1 MLEVFNQ
8 SMEKIGLLENAHNIK
23 VERRVNELWTAFF
36 TLPKNDRKTK
46 LCHHFNYIKVIGQ
59 SGREYGLY
67 RIMPTETRKAISTNR
82 VIYRL
87 EHVFATLMDD
97 VMEDYHQFTGFPTDE
112 VIRRILD
119 MQTVKHW
126 VLKHSDFTRGFH
138 YSFENENGLLAPVL
152 SIPQPFDEPYEF
164 TFNTNVYPWEL
175 SLIRPS
181 DEIKGEIR
189 WGKNMVDFEE
199 ISDPTNIVNYI
210 IPKGD
215 GEGVNQLSIR
225 DVNDGLTYLKDDESI
240 DKWGKRSYIWIDRRF
255 TDAESLKASGQALL
269 DEWKSPKLSFDCQSV
284 DLSIKPEYAH
294 ERKHLN
300 GLIKIITDDSDYIAR
315 IVSEKIS
322 DLNKEWDVDYEI
334 NNKLDDISNTQAD
347 LERKQQVNDAYSQG
361 ATNIMPFNYQ
371 DNCDGKIP
379 AVIPFYIDDDVVNVN
394 TVELTFRTKKF
405 RAYSEATGG
414 GGARVGTTKS
424 GGAST
429 QTSSSGG
436 GTTTTSSSGGGT
448 STTSG
453 SGGGT
458 SRSTAGG
465 GATTRTA
472 STGGAHT
479 HELIEVP
486 GALAGLGMKSA
497 GTHSHSVSIPN
508 HTHGFSTPNH
518 THSITIKAHTHEIT
532 IRAHTHNINIPAHTH
547 EIELPNHTHVVLH
560 KIVEL
565 NSIPSSVTIKVDG
578 NTVPHTSTS
587 GDRINLVDYMSKDSS
602 GKITRGR
609 HEVEILP
616 NGLARIEADLI
627 LRVFIQSQLGGAF

>member
-1 MLEVFNQ
+1 MLIVYDKTHK
-8 SMEKIGLLENAHNIK
+8 SLGILENAHNIN
-23 VERRVNELWTAFF
+23 VERRVNELWTASF
-36 TLPKNDRKTK
+36 TLPKNDPKTK
-46 LCHHFNYIKVIGQ
+46 LCNHFYYIKVIGP
-59 SGREYGLY
+59 SGRSYGLY
-67 RIMPTETRKAISTNR
+67 RIMPTETRKAVSTNR
-82 VIYRL
+82 IIYRL
-87 EHVFATLMDD
+87 EHVFATLLDD
-97 VMEDYHQFTGFPTDE
+97 VMEGYHQFTGFPTDE
-112 VIRRILD
+112 VIKRILD

-126 VLKHSDFTRGFH
+126 VLKDSDFTRGFH
-138 YSFENENGLLAPVL
+138 YSFENENGLLAPIL

-164 TFNTNVYPWEL
+164 SYNTDVYPWEL
-175 SLIRPS
+175 SLMRPS
-181 DEIKGEIR
+181 DDVRGEIR

-199 ISDPTNIVNYI
+199 ASDPTDIINYL

-215 GEGVNQLSIR
+215 GEGVNQLNIK
-225 DVNDGLTYLKDDESI
+225 DVNGGLVYLKDDESI
-240 DKWGKRSYIWIDRRF
+240 AKWGKRSYIWIDRRF

-269 DEWKSPKLSFDCQSV
+269 DEQKSPKLSFDCQSV
-284 DLSIKPEYAH
+284 DLSIKPEYVH

-300 GLIKIITDDSDYIAR
+300 GLIKIITDEDDYTAR
-315 IVSEKIS
+315 IVSEKIP

-334 NNKLDDISNTQAD
+334 NNKTDDISTTQANM
-347 LERKQQVNDAYSQG
+347 ERKQQVNDAYSQG

-371 DNCDGKIP
+371 DNCDDKIP
-379 AVIPFYIDDDVVNVN
+379 AVIPFYVDDDVVNVN

-414 GGARVGTTKS
+414 GGATVGTTKS

-436 GTTTTSSSGGGT
+436 GTSTTSGGGGGT

-479 HELIEVP
+479 HSVP
-486 GALAGLGMKSA
+486 PPGTGGTGVTGSA
-497 GTHSHSVSIPN
+497 GSHSHSVSIPS
-508 HTHGFSTPNH
+508 HTHDFSTPNHSHSISLSNH
-518 THSITIKAHTHEIT
+518 THSITVPNHTHSVS
-532 IRAHTHNINIPAHTH
+532 IPSHTH
-547 EIELPNHTHVVLH
+547 EIELPDHTHDVLH
-560 KIVEL
+560 RIVEL
-565 NSIPSSVTIKVDG
+565 DSTPNRVTIRVDG

-587 GDRINLVDYMSKDSS
+587 GNRINLIDYMSKNSN
-602 GKITRGR
+602 GKISRGR

-627 LRVFIQSQLGGAF
+627 LRVFIQSQLGVTL

>member
-1 MLEVFNQ
+1 MLEVYNQ
-8 SMEKIGLLENAHNIK
+8 SMEKIGLLENAHNIN
-23 VERRVNELWTAFF
+23 VERRVNELWTASF
-36 TLPKNDRKTK
+36 TLPKNDPKTD
-46 LCHHFNYIKVIGQ
+46 LCSHFNYIKVIGP

-82 VIYRL
+82 IIYRL

-97 VMEDYHQFTGFPTDE
+97 VMEGYHQFTGFPTDE

-175 SLIRPS
+175 SLVRPS
-181 DEIKGEIR
+181 DDIRGEIR

-199 ISDPTNIVNYI
+199 VSDPTNIVNYL

-215 GEGVNQLSIR
+215 GEGVNQLTIK
-225 DVNDGLTYLKDDESI
+225 DVNGGKTYLKDDESI
-240 DKWGKRSYIWIDRRF
+240 KRWGKRSYIWIDRRF

-269 DEWKSPKLSFDCQSV
+269 DERKSPMLSFDCQSV

-300 GLIKIITDDSDYIAR
+300 GLIKIITDEDDYTAR
-315 IVSEKIS
+315 IVAEKIP

-334 NNKLDDISNTQAD
+334 NNKVDDIATTQAD
-347 LERKQQVNDAYSQG
+347 MEKKQQVNDAYSQG
-361 ATNIMPFNYQ
+361 ATNIMNFTYQ
-371 DNCDGKIP
+371 DNCDDKIP
-379 AVIPFYIDDDVVNVN
+379 AVIPFYVDDDVVNVN

-414 GGARVGTTKS
+414 GGGIVGTTKS
-424 GGAST
+424 GGGTSA
-429 QTSSSGG
+429 TSSSGG
-436 GTTTTSSSGGGT
+436 GTSTTSGGGGGT

-472 STGGAHT
+472 STGGSHK
-479 HELIEVP
+479 HELYNVP
-486 GALAGLGMKSA
+486 GALVTVDMYSA
-497 GTHSHSVSIPN
+497 GTHSHSVSIPS
-508 HTHGFSTPNH
+508 HTHDFSTPNH
-518 THSITIKAHTHEIT
+518 SHSISLSNHTHSISIPNHTHKVT
-532 IRAHTHNINIPAHTH
+532 IPNHSH
-547 EIELPNHTHVVLH
+547 EIELPNHTHDVLH

-565 NSIPSSVTIKVDG
+565 SSTPSSVTIKVDG
-578 NTVPHTSTS
+578 NTVPHTSTT
-587 GDRINLVDYMSKDSS
+587 GDRINLVDYLNKDSN
-602 GKITRGR
+602 GKISRGR
-609 HEVEILP
+609 HEVEIFP
-616 NGLARIEADLI
+616 SGLARIEADLI
-627 LRVFIQSQLGGAF
+627 LRVFIQSQLGGNY